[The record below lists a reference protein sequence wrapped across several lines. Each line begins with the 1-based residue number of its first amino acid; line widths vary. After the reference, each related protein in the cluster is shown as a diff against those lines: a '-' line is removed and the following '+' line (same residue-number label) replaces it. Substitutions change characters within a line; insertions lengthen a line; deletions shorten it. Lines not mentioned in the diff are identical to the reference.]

1 MARRRGLAEAK
12 IIGIVSICQRVVY
25 QKERPEADWP
35 RGVNTVRGGFHEDT
49 KERKGL
55 GTSPFGLTASL
66 PCPSLAFPCFLGKS
80 PDFAVGQ
87 GVALPPR

>member
-35 RGVNTVRGGFHEDT
+35 RGVNTVRG
-49 KERKGL
+49 
-55 GTSPFGLTASL
+55 A
-66 PCPSLAFPCFLGKS
+66 KS
-80 PDFAVGQ
+80 KSNRT
-87 GVALPPR
+87 GVVSGMSR